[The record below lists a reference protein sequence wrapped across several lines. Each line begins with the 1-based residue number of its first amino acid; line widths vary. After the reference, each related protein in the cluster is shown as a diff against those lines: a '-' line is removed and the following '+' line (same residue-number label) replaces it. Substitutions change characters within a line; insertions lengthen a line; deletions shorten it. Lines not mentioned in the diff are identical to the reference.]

1 MKWQNLNLSSG
12 PLGWSPGGIHS
23 LLAGI
28 HGVRWSGHAL
38 PFLSL
43 GFPLCEVEILIE
55 VIPAPTGL
63 VGITR
68 ALRTQSMLPALGESG
83 VILSPFRGEHR
94 DRKTREQ
101 RSDQGQPAQDATV
114 SVTACEGPGREHR
127 LEGGQTHLPTPP
139 SLGHQGAHGQ
149 HEASPGLGS
158 VSSRTRF
165 PPPPGLT
172 NGVFKRPFPPRWP
185 PSPPLPGTCS
195 HPRAFALAGPSA
207 RGASVS
213 LFAP

>member
-1 MKWQNLNLSSG
+1 MKWQDLNLSSG
-12 PLGWSPGGIHS
+12 PLGWSLGGIHS

-68 ALRTQSMLPALGESG
+68 ALRTRSMLPALGESG

-114 SVTACEGPGREHR
+114 SVTACEGPSREA
-127 LEGGQTHLPTPP
+127 QTRGWTDP
-139 SLGHQGAHGQ
+139 SPCP
-149 HEASPGLGS
+149 SF
-158 VSSRTRF
+158 TR
-165 PPPPGLT
+165 PPG
-172 NGVFKRPFPPRWP
+172 G
-185 PSPPLPGTCS
+185 
-195 HPRAFALAGPSA
+195 A
-207 RGASVS
+207 RTT
-213 LFAP
+213 